1 MSRKRKLLSTL
12 LVVTVV
18 LAIAGIGTF
27 AAFFSETEN
36 DGNSFAAGTVYLS
49 DNDAGAAMYSV
60 SNQKPGVTTEKCI
73 KVTYGGS
80 LDANVELFTPSAIA
94 ASVGNYT
101 NLVITEGTQASPS
114 FPTCTGFVADAG
126 GALFS
131 NTLSNFAATYN
142 TAGAGLASNPGAAT
156 KWSATDSIVYR
167 FQLTLADNNSANAGN
182 AAGFASGT
190 HKFVWRA
197 TNQ

>member
-12 LVVTVV
+12 LIVTVV

-27 AAFFSETEN
+27 AAFYSQTEN

-49 DNDAGAAMYSV
+49 DNDAGAALYSV

-73 KVTYGGS
+73 KVSYGGS
-80 LDANVELFTPSAIA
+80 LDADVKLHTPDAISAA
-94 ASVGNYT
+94 VGNYT
-101 NLVITEGTQASPS
+101 NLVITKGTQATPS
-114 FPTCTGFVADAG
+114 FPSCTGFVADAG
-126 GALFS
+126 GAIFT
-131 NTLSNFAATYN
+131 NTLSNFAATHN
-142 TAGAGLASNPGAAT
+142 TAGAGLAANPGAAT
-156 KWSATDSIVYR
+156 KWVASDSIVYR
-167 FQLTLADNNSANAGN
+167 FQLTLADDNNANAGN
-182 AAGFASGT
+182 AAGYASGT

>member
-1 MSRKRKLLSTL
+1 MSSKRKLLSTL
-12 LVVTVV
+12 LIVTVV

-36 DGNSFAAGTVYLS
+36 NGNSFAAGTVYLS
-49 DNDAGAAMYSV
+49 DNDAGAALYTV

-73 KVTYGGS
+73 KVSYGGS
-80 LDANVELFTPSAIA
+80 LDANVELYTPDAIA
-94 ASVGNYT
+94 AAVGNYV
-101 NLVITEGTQASPS
+101 NLVITKGTQATPA

-126 GALFS
+126 GAIFT
-131 NTLSNFAATYN
+131 NTLSNFAATY
-142 TAGAGLASNPGAAT
+142 GAIGSGLAANPGAAT
-156 KWSATDSIVYR
+156 KWATNDSIVYR

-182 AAGFASGT
+182 AAGYASGT